1 MNSDLRPTPVENVQF
16 LELCNWVPEKNS
28 AFFLPNFGPHCDLT
42 TYVIIRT
49 TQDPLVHHGR
59 HFGRA
64 IHAFCNVQTLILNG
78 LQTMYDDAPDDE
90 SLTAA

>member
-1 MNSDLRPTPVENVQF
+1 MPVENVQF
-16 LELCNWVPEKNS
+16 LELCNWVPGKNS
-28 AFFLPNFGPHCDLT
+28 MFFWLSFGPHRDLT
-42 TYVIIRT
+42 AYVITRT

-64 IHAFCNVQTLILNG
+64 IHAFCNVQMLILNG
-78 LQTMYDDAPDDE
+78 LQSMYDDAPDDE